1 MEKKDSNSRN
11 FEHILLQ
18 KRREKQVEGKGGE
31 GKEREKT
38 YISLALLFPLF
49 AHADM
54 G

>member
-18 KRREKQVEGKGGE
+18 KKREKGGE
-31 GKEREKT
+31 GKERDKT
-38 YISLALLFPLF
+38 YISLAPWFPLF
-49 AHADM
+49 AHTDM